1 MSTYIKPECASI
13 IIDHCSMLCNS
24 IDTHGNK
31 KHHHHDDND
40 DDQGED
46 EDFNVH
52 HDLRKETYM
61 W

>member
-1 MSTYIKPECASI
+1 
-13 IIDHCSMLCNS
+13 MLCNS
-24 IDTHGNK
+24 IGTHGNK